1 MRHHKYLIC
10 NLLTVLFCFSCYH
23 VSAQKK
29 QTYMYAVKDTSKL
42 YMDVYLPDKQNE
54 RKACMFFVFG
64 GGYIGGARDD
74 SQIQMVK
81 KHYIDKGYVVIGID
95 YRLGLKDADNFN
107 IVTGVKNYERAVR
120 IATEDLISAIAFTLD
135 DLNATGKISIN
146 PDNIVVMGSSA
157 GAITALQADYAICN
171 GLYNTSELPDTFNI
185 AGVISYSGAI
195 FSTKGG
201 PKYRNHAPAPT
212 FFCHGTEDRL
222 VIYNKIQLFNLGL
235 FGSDYLARK
244 FDKKGYGYHI
254 RRHVGLGHQV
264 AGFYQSEFDEIDV
277 FLEKV
282 VFGNRKIQIDETCYD
297 PDIKP
302 MYLKFKIRDL
312 ETVK

>member
-1 MRHHKYLIC
+1 MKLRKHLIN
-10 NLLTVLFCFSCYH
+10 NLLTALLCLSCCS
-23 VSAQKK
+23 VSAQTK
-29 QTYMYAVKDTSKL
+29 QTYLYAVKDTSKL
-42 YMDVYLPDKQNE
+42 YMDVYLPEKQND
-54 RKACMFFVFG
+54 RKACLFFVFG
-64 GGYIGGARDD
+64 GGYIGGSRDD
-74 SQIQMVK
+74 NQIQMVK
-81 KHYIDKGYVVIGID
+81 KHYTDKGYVVIGID
-95 YRLGLKDADNFN
+95 YRLGLKNADNFN

-120 IATEDLISAIAFTLD
+120 IATEDLISAIAYTLNN
-135 DLNATGKISIN
+135 LNANGTISIN
-146 PDNIVVMGSSA
+146 SENVVVMGSSA

-171 GLYNTSELPDTFNI
+171 GFYNTSELPDTFHI
-185 AGVISYSGAI
+185 AGVVSYSGAI

-212 FFCHGTEDRL
+212 LFCHGTEDRL

-235 FGSDYLARK
+235 FGSDYLARR

-254 RRHVGLGHQV
+254 RRYEGLGHQV

-282 VFGNRKIQIDETCYD
+282 VFGNRKIQRDETYYD